1 MVQSLISG
9 RLLEENSAGRKVML
23 KAALSLSFRFVLFL
37 RTRDL
42 LSESI
47 GEFAFTTLND
57 KKTPLKDLLVSN
69 SVVKNIDISINID
82 TEISERYQY

>member
-1 MVQSLISG
+1 MAQSLISG

-23 KAALSLSFRFVLFL
+23 KAALSLSFRFILFL
-37 RTRDL
+37 TTRDL

-57 KKTPLKDLLVSN
+57 
-69 SVVKNIDISINID
+69 
-82 TEISERYQY
+82 